1 MVTTIQINE
10 DLKEKLDQLKIHDRE
25 SYNSLLQRVL
35 ENCALNSTDEES
47 LLATIEVLSDP
58 KLMLGIKEALEEEK
72 AGEKGTSI
80 EDLKQELGI

>member
-10 DLKEKLDQLKIHDRE
+10 DLKEKLDELKIHDRE

-58 KLMLGIKEALEEEK
+58 QLMLGIKGALQEEK
-72 AGEKGTSI
+72 AGDKGISI